1 VVNTIQMCS
10 NNSLTPKQ
18 AKILEFLQNFR
29 REGGTAPTY
38 REIAKHFGFKST
50 KAAADHVHAL
60 ERKGYVR
67 RHGGRSRGI
76 EVLSPDRTFT
86 NAAIAVPILGSIP
99 AGYPEEQTEYLHGT
113 LAIDQAILGA
123 SRRHRLF
130 ALRVKG
136 DSMEGRGIRKGDWVV
151 ADADTHPHEGDVVVA
166 FIDGQNTLKTLAKEK
181 GRYFLKAENPNYSDL
196 VPISEMSEMAVE
208 GVVKAIIR
216 RVS

>member
-1 VVNTIQMCS
+1 MYS
-10 NNSLTPKQ
+10 NNTLTHKQ
-18 AKILEFLQNFR
+18 AKILDFLQDFR
-29 REGGTAPTY
+29 RGSGTAPTY

-60 ERKGYVR
+60 ERKGYIR

-76 EVLSPDRTFT
+76 EVLSAEKAFANDV
-86 NAAIAVPILGSIP
+86 IAVPILGNIA

-123 SRRHRLF
+123 SRGHRLF
-130 ALRVKG
+130 ALRVNG
-136 DSMEGRGIRKGDWVV
+136 DSMEGRGIHKGDWVV

-166 FIDGQNTLKTLAKEK
+166 FIDGQNTLKTLAEEE

-196 VPISEMSEMAVE
+196 VAISEMAVE

-216 RVS
+216 RVG